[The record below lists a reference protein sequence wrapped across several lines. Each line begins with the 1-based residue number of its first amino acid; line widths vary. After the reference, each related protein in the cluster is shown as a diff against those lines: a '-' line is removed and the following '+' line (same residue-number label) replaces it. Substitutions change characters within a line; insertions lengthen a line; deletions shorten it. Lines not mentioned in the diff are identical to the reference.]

1 MENSIIKHTITFDLN
16 QVRRFF
22 QNNGIKIEKRPTKHC
37 ASHDNWISMDD
48 YVCNPHT
55 GKWELMTDV
64 YLRIFEQQKD
74 FLFLENVSKLTVYC
88 AFNKG

>member
-1 MENSIIKHTITFDLN
+1 MENSIIKHTVTFDLN
-16 QVRRFF
+16 QVRQFF
-22 QNNGIKIEKRPTKHC
+22 QNNGIKTENKPT
-37 ASHDNWISMDD
+37 SHSVGRDEWTSSDD

-55 GKWELMTDV
+55 GEWELMTDV

-88 AFNKG
+88 AFNKR